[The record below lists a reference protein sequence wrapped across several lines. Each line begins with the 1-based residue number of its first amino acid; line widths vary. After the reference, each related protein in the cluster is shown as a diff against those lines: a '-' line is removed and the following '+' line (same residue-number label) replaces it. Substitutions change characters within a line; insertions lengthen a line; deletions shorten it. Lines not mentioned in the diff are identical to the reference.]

1 MKTKIALAVSMALL
15 SSAANAQTVLSPTG
29 ETIQLDIP
37 AELLNDS
44 TRGQFTAVNNQ
55 DVKFIPEPE
64 FAEGE
69 HTYIVRLRDS
79 AVANYQGDIPGFK
92 ATSPQHVQSTSQA
105 KGTGKTGNVKLNAAA
120 PEVKNYVSF
129 LKVKQERFLTS
140 ASAAIGTQLEPLT
153 TYQYAL
159 NGIAVRMTQAQAIK
173 MAELP
178 EVIYIERER
187 MEQLETDVSQA
198 LIGSPKVWDG
208 SATGTKAMGEGVIVA
223 IIDSGINS
231 DHASFAD
238 IGGDGYDHTNPLGQG
253 IYIGDCR
260 TDFASMCNDKL
271 IGVRSY
277 PEITDIYDDEK
288 IFGAT
293 PPAKNGEDYGGH
305 GSHVASTAAGNILLD
320 VPYVQ
325 GEKGKLEGSGIPTDI
340 KFAQISGV
348 APHANIIAYQI
359 CKPGDA
365 GDKYSGCPT
374 VPILKAIDDAIK
386 DGVDV
391 INFSISGGGN
401 PWNSATE
408 QGFLAARNA
417 GIFAAVAA
425 GNTRPATATSAAIT
439 QSPYSTPKNAPWYTS
454 VANSTHGRTIKPTVE
469 FNGKNYLYTLG
480 DGPAIVESV
489 TGPVVYAGA
498 LDANNFEGCNAFA
511 ADAFKDKI
519 AVIKRGTCA
528 FSVKVAGALAA
539 GAKGVIIFNRDGEG
553 KDIDFTMTGL
563 ADLNVPSILI
573 SNLDG
578 IELVNS
584 LETNPNQQLTIG
596 IAPKVVEREADV
608 LSKSSLIGPNATN
621 DVIVPSVAAPGS
633 DIYAAYADQ
642 QFGHD
647 KSGTDPADFT
657 LMSGTSMASPHVAG
671 AGALLKSLHKDWTP
685 DNIRSALMLTA
696 TTAQAMK
703 KADAKTVADPFDV
716 GAGRIRVD
724 LAAKTGLVMDESALN
739 YEIANP
745 LLNGDPRKLNVPSMA
760 DSRCVNTCTWT
771 RTVTATQDGSWTAK
785 GQAVTDKLA
794 VTVSPESFT
803 LKKGASQTITVTADV
818 TQVGADWGFGN
829 LVLESTSFPTAT
841 MPIAAKIGKRNLP
854 NLVSIQATRNADE
867 ITLEGLKAV
876 DFASVGAEVTG
887 LKLSQTIESSVK
899 QDSNNASYTDDL
911 EDGVKV
917 FKFDVNDNARFFRA
931 SISYTTSPDLDMY
944 VLLDKNDGSKL
955 ARVGSSAKDGSE
967 ESVLLNNPAKGTYY
981 VIVQNY
987 SASSATA
994 DDVFGLKQLTF
1005 YNDEAAGDNFTATL
1019 SGDIK
1024 DFDIKLAWKDALKVG
1039 DDGLAMLTLTTGDD
1053 KVAPVK
1059 LPVVFERVGDD
1070 VLSPLGN
1077 MLSGQ
1082 LTPGVAKVMK
1092 TRIEA
1097 NKTQETR
1104 VYNLE
1109 AMLPEGHEVANISHD
1124 GKQDGNKITWTVE
1137 MPSGAEAKDISFEL
1151 VPRKAGV
1158 DNELSLSNKVNNA
1171 SSETLTQSYQ
1181 FDVAEVAPVAKVE
1194 APTAVQEG
1202 KPLFIDASKSS
1213 DANNDPLTY
1222 KWTQLGGASF
1232 NFAPAAAK
1240 LNLVAPNVDGAAQTV
1255 SFQLTVSDNHG
1266 NSDSS
1271 LVSVSI
1277 TDTPPKK
1284 DDGGALGWLSLLL
1297 LPFAFGRRKQR

>member
-37 AELLNDS
+37 AELSNDS
-44 TRGQFTAVNNQ
+44 TRGRLTAVNNQ

-79 AVANYQGDIPGFK
+79 AVANYQGEIPGFK
-92 ATSPQHVQSTSQA
+92 ATSPQHIQSTSQA

-140 ASAAIGTQLEPLT
+140 ASAAIGTPLEPLT

-187 MEQLETDVSQA
+187 IEQLETDVSQA

-208 SATGTKAMGEGVIVA
+208 SATGTKAMGEGVVVA

-253 IYIGDCR
+253 IYIGDCK

-320 VPYVQ
+320 VPYVD
-325 GEKGKLEGSGIPTDI
+325 GEVGKLEGDGIATGL

-359 CKPGDA
+359 CRPGDA

-454 VANSTHGRTIKPTVE
+454 VANSTHNREVVRELE
-469 FNGKNYLYTLG
+469 FNGKTFEFTPG
-480 DGPAIVESV
+480 S
-489 TGPVVYAGA
+489 GPVQTEVVKGLPVFAGSV
-498 LDANNFEGCNAFA
+498 DATNVEGCKVFP

-519 AVIKRGTCA
+519 AVIKRGTCDFA
-528 FSVKVAGALAA
+528 TKVSGALTA
-539 GAKGVIIFNRDGEG
+539 GAKAVIVYNRDGEG
-553 KDIDFTMTGL
+553 NARFTMSAL
-563 ADLNVPSILI
+563 EKLNVPAVFIGNTDGVALI
-573 SNLDG
+573 EAMAANPAV
-578 IELVNS
+578 EL
-584 LETNPNQQLTIG
+584 TLTPTPQAIS
-596 IAPKVVEREADV
+596 READV
-608 LSKSSLIGPNATN
+608 LSAGSLIGPNATN

-633 DIYAAYADQ
+633 DIYAAYSDQ

-647 KSGTDPADFT
+647 ESGTNPADFT

-724 LAAKTGLVMDESALN
+724 LAAKAGLVMDESALN

-794 VTVSPESFT
+794 LTVSPESFT
-803 LKKGASQTITVTADV
+803 LKKGASQIITVTADV

-829 LVLESTSFPTAT
+829 LVLESANFPTAT

-911 EDGVKV
+911 DDGVKV
-917 FKFDVNDNARFFRA
+917 FKFDVNENALYFRT

-955 ARVGSSAKDGSE
+955 ARVASSARDGSE
-967 ESVLLNNPAKGTYY
+967 ESVLLNNPVKGTYY

-994 DDVFGLKQLTF
+994 DDVFGLKQLTL
-1005 YNDEAAGDNFTATL
+1005 YDTAEDNLTATL
-1019 SGDIK
+1019 SGDTN
-1024 DFDIKLAWKDALKVG
+1024 DFDVKLTWKDALKVG
-1039 DDGLAMLTLTTGDD
+1039 DEGLAMLTLTTGDD

-1077 MLSGQ
+1077 TLSGQ
-1082 LTPGVAKVMK
+1082 LTPGVAKMMK

-1097 NKTQETR
+1097 NKTQVTR

-1124 GKQDGNKITWTVE
+1124 GKQDGNKITWTIE

-1171 SSETLTQSYQ
+1171 SSETLTQRYQ

-1194 APTAVQEG
+1194 APTSVQEG

-1232 NFAPAAAK
+1232 NFDPAAAK
-1240 LNLVAPNVDGAAQTV
+1240 LNLVAPSVNGAAQTV

-1284 DDGGALGWLSLLL
+1284 DDGGAFGWLSLLL
-1297 LPFAFGRRKQR
+1297 LPFAFGRRKLR

>member
-37 AELLNDS
+37 AELSNDS
-44 TRGQFTAVNNQ
+44 TRGRLTAVNNQ

-79 AVANYQGDIPGFK
+79 AVANYQGEIPGFK

-187 MEQLETDVSQA
+187 IEQLETDVSQA

-208 SATGTKAMGEGVIVA
+208 SATGTKAMGEGVVVA

-253 IYIGDCR
+253 IYIGDCK

-320 VPYVQ
+320 VPYVD
-325 GEKGKLEGSGIPTDI
+325 GEVGKLEGDGIASGL

-359 CKPGDA
+359 CRPGDA

-454 VANSTHGRTIKPTVE
+454 VANSTHNREVVRELE
-469 FNGKNYLYTLG
+469 FNGKTFEFTPG
-480 DGPAIVESV
+480 S
-489 TGPVVYAGA
+489 GPVQTEVVKGLPVFAGSV
-498 LDANNFEGCNAFA
+498 DATNVEGCKVFP

-519 AVIKRGTCA
+519 AVIKRGTCD
-528 FSVKVAGALAA
+528 FTTKVSGALAA
-539 GAKGVIIFNRDGEG
+539 GAKAVIVYNRDGEG
-553 KDIDFTMTGL
+553 NDRLKM
-563 ADLNVPSILI
+563 A
-573 SNLDG
+573 
-578 IELVNS
+578 S
-584 LETNPNQQLTIG
+584 LETLNIPAVFIGNTDGVALIEAMAANPAVELTLTPTPQAIS
-596 IAPKVVEREADV
+596 READV
-608 LSKSSLIGPNATN
+608 LSAGSLIGPNATN

-633 DIYAAYADQ
+633 DIYAAYSDQ

-647 KSGTDPADFT
+647 KSGTNPADFT

-724 LAAKTGLVMDESALN
+724 LAAKAGLVMDESALN

-794 VTVSPESFT
+794 LTVSPESFT
-803 LKKGASQTITVTADV
+803 LKKGASQIITVTADV

-829 LVLESTSFPTAT
+829 LVLESANFPTAT

-911 EDGVKV
+911 DDGVKV
-917 FKFDVNDNARFFRA
+917 FKFDVNENALYFRT

-955 ARVGSSAKDGSE
+955 ARVASSARDGSQ
-967 ESVLLNNPAKGTYY
+967 ESVLLNNPVKGTYY

-994 DDVFGLKQLTF
+994 DDVFGLKQLTL
-1005 YNDEAAGDNFTATL
+1005 YDTAEDNLMATL
-1019 SGDIK
+1019 SGDTN
-1024 DFDIKLAWKDALKVG
+1024 DFDVKLTWKDALKVG
-1039 DDGLAMLTLTTGDD
+1039 DEGLAMLTLTTGDD

-1077 MLSGQ
+1077 TLSGQ
-1082 LTPGVAKVMK
+1082 LTPGVAKMMK

-1097 NKTQETR
+1097 NKTQVTR

-1124 GKQDGNKITWTVE
+1124 GKQDGNKITWTIE
-1137 MPSGAEAKDISFEL
+1137 MSSGAEAKDISFEL

-1171 SSETLTQSYQ
+1171 SSETLTQRYQ

-1194 APTAVQEG
+1194 APTSVQEG

-1232 NFAPAAAK
+1232 NFDPAAAK
-1240 LNLVAPNVDGAAQTV
+1240 LNLVAPSVNGAAQTV

-1297 LPFAFGRRKQR
+1297 LPFAFGRRKLR

>member
-37 AELLNDS
+37 AELSNDS
-44 TRGQFTAVNNQ
+44 TRGRLTAVNNQ

-79 AVANYQGDIPGFK
+79 AVANYQGEIPGFK
-92 ATSPQHVQSTSQA
+92 ATSPQHVKSTSQA

-140 ASAAIGTQLEPLT
+140 ASAAIGTPLEPLT

-187 MEQLETDVSQA
+187 IEQLETDVSQA

-208 SATGTKAMGEGVIVA
+208 SATGTKAMGEGVVVA

-253 IYIGDCR
+253 IYIGDCK

-320 VPYVQ
+320 VPYVD
-325 GEKGKLEGSGIPTDI
+325 GEVGKLEGDGIATGL

-359 CKPGDA
+359 CRPGDA

-454 VANSTHGRTIKPTVE
+454 VANSTHNREVVRELE
-469 FNGKNYLYTLG
+469 FNGKTFEFTPG
-480 DGPAIVESV
+480 S
-489 TGPVVYAGA
+489 GPVQTEVIKGLPVFAGSV
-498 LDANNFEGCNAFA
+498 DATNVEGCKVFP

-519 AVIKRGTCA
+519 AVIKRGTCD
-528 FSVKVAGALAA
+528 FTTKVSGALAA
-539 GAKGVIIFNRDGEG
+539 GAKAVIVYNRDGEG
-553 KDIDFTMTGL
+553 NDRLKM
-563 ADLNVPSILI
+563 A
-573 SNLDG
+573 
-578 IELVNS
+578 S
-584 LETNPNQQLTIG
+584 LETLNIPAVFIGNTDGVALIEAMAANPAVELTLTPTPQAIS
-596 IAPKVVEREADV
+596 READV
-608 LSKSSLIGPNATN
+608 LSAGSLIGPNATN

-633 DIYAAYADQ
+633 DIYAAYSDQ

-647 KSGTDPADFT
+647 KSGTNPADFT

-724 LAAKTGLVMDESALN
+724 LAAKAGLVMDESALN

-785 GQAVTDKLA
+785 GQAVTDNLA
-794 VTVSPESFT
+794 LTVSPESFT
-803 LKKGASQTITVTADV
+803 LKKGASQIITVTADV

-829 LVLESTSFPTAT
+829 LVLESANFPTAT

-911 EDGVKV
+911 DDGVKV
-917 FKFDVNDNARFFRA
+917 FKFDVNENALYFRT

-955 ARVGSSAKDGSE
+955 ARVASSARDGSE
-967 ESVLLNNPAKGTYY
+967 ESVLLNNPVKGTYY

-994 DDVFGLKQLTF
+994 DDVFGLKQLTL
-1005 YNDEAAGDNFTATL
+1005 YDTAEDNLTATL
-1019 SGDIK
+1019 SGDTN
-1024 DFDIKLAWKDALKVG
+1024 DFDVKLTWKDALKVG
-1039 DDGLAMLTLTTGDD
+1039 DEGLAMLTLTTGDD

-1077 MLSGQ
+1077 TLSGQ
-1082 LTPGVAKVMK
+1082 LTPGVAKMMK

-1097 NKTQETR
+1097 NKTQVTR

-1124 GKQDGNKITWTVE
+1124 GKQDGNKITWTIE

-1171 SSETLTQSYQ
+1171 SSETLTQRYQ

-1194 APTAVQEG
+1194 APTSVQEG

-1232 NFAPAAAK
+1232 NFDPAAAK
-1240 LNLVAPNVDGAAQTV
+1240 LNLVAPSVNGAAQTV

-1297 LPFAFGRRKQR
+1297 LPFAFGRRKLR

>member
-37 AELLNDS
+37 AELSNDS
-44 TRGQFTAVNNQ
+44 TRGRLTAVNNQ

-79 AVANYQGDIPGFK
+79 AVANYQGEIPGFK
-92 ATSPQHVQSTSQA
+92 ATSPQHIQSTSQA

-187 MEQLETDVSQA
+187 IEQLETDVSQA

-208 SATGTKAMGEGVIVA
+208 SATGTKAMGEGVVVA

-253 IYIGDCR
+253 IYIGDCK

-320 VPYVQ
+320 VPYVD
-325 GEKGKLEGSGIPTDI
+325 GEVGKLEGDGIASGL

-359 CKPGDA
+359 CRPGDA

-454 VANSTHGRTIKPTVE
+454 VANSTHNREVVRELE
-469 FNGKNYLYTLG
+469 FNGKTFEFTPG
-480 DGPAIVESV
+480 S
-489 TGPVVYAGA
+489 GPVQTEVIKGLPVFAGSV
-498 LDANNFEGCNAFA
+498 DATNVEGCKVFP

-519 AVIKRGTCA
+519 AVIKRGTCD
-528 FSVKVAGALAA
+528 FTTKVSGALAA
-539 GAKGVIIFNRDGEG
+539 GAKAVIVYNRDGEG
-553 KDIDFTMTGL
+553 NDRLKM
-563 ADLNVPSILI
+563 A
-573 SNLDG
+573 
-578 IELVNS
+578 S
-584 LETNPNQQLTIG
+584 LETLNIPAVFIGNTDGVALIEAMAANPAVELTLTPTPQAIS
-596 IAPKVVEREADV
+596 READV
-608 LSKSSLIGPNATN
+608 LSAGSLIGPNATN

-633 DIYAAYADQ
+633 DIYAAYSDQ

-647 KSGTDPADFT
+647 KSGTNPADFT

-724 LAAKTGLVMDESALN
+724 LAAKAGLVMDESALN

-794 VTVSPESFT
+794 LTVSPESFT
-803 LKKGASQTITVTADV
+803 LKKGASQIITVTADV

-829 LVLESTSFPTAT
+829 LVLESANFPTAT

-887 LKLSQTIESSVK
+887 LKLSQIIESSVK

-917 FKFDVNDNARFFRA
+917 FKFDVNENALYFRT

-955 ARVGSSAKDGSE
+955 ARAGSSARDGSE
-967 ESVLLNNPAKGTYY
+967 ESVLINNPVKGTYY

-987 SASSATA
+987 TASTATA
-994 DDVFGLKQLTF
+994 DDVFGLKQLTL
-1005 YNDEAAGDNFTATL
+1005 YDTAEDNLTATL
-1019 SGDIK
+1019 SGDTN
-1024 DFDIKLAWKDALKVG
+1024 DFDVKLTWKDALKVG
-1039 DDGLAMLTLTTGDD
+1039 DDGLAMLTFTTGDD

-1077 MLSGQ
+1077 TLSGQ
-1082 LTPGVAKVMK
+1082 LTPGVAKMMK

-1097 NKTQETR
+1097 NKTQVTR

-1124 GKQDGNKITWTVE
+1124 GKQDGNKITWTIE

-1171 SSETLTQSYQ
+1171 SSETLTQRYQ

-1194 APTAVQEG
+1194 APTSVQEG

-1232 NFAPAAAK
+1232 NFDPAAAK
-1240 LNLVAPNVDGAAQTV
+1240 LNLVAPSVNGAAQTV

-1297 LPFAFGRRKQR
+1297 LPFAFGRRKLR

>member
-37 AELLNDS
+37 AELSNDS
-44 TRGQFTAVNNQ
+44 TRGRLTAVNNQ

-79 AVANYQGDIPGFK
+79 AVANYQGEIPGFK
-92 ATSPQHVQSTSQA
+92 ATSPQHIQSTSQA

-187 MEQLETDVSQA
+187 IEQLETDVSQA

-208 SATGTKAMGEGVIVA
+208 SATGTKAMGEGVVVA

-253 IYIGDCR
+253 IYIGDCK

-320 VPYVQ
+320 VPYVD
-325 GEKGKLEGSGIPTDI
+325 GEVGKLEGDGIATGL

-359 CKPGDA
+359 CRPGDA

-454 VANSTHGRTIKPTVE
+454 VANSTHNREVVRELE
-469 FNGKNYLYTLG
+469 FNGKTFEFTPG
-480 DGPAIVESV
+480 S
-489 TGPVVYAGA
+489 GPVQTEVVKGLPVFAGSV
-498 LDANNFEGCNAFA
+498 DATNVEGCKVFP

-519 AVIKRGTCA
+519 AVIKRGTCD
-528 FSVKVAGALAA
+528 FTTKVSGALAA
-539 GAKGVIIFNRDGEG
+539 GAKAVIVYNRDGEG
-553 KDIDFTMTGL
+553 NDRLKM
-563 ADLNVPSILI
+563 A
-573 SNLDG
+573 
-578 IELVNS
+578 S
-584 LETNPNQQLTIG
+584 LETLNIPAVFIGNTDGVALIEAMAANPAVELTLTPTPQAIS
-596 IAPKVVEREADV
+596 READV
-608 LSKSSLIGPNATN
+608 LSAGSLIGPNATN

-633 DIYAAYADQ
+633 DIYAAYSDQ

-647 KSGTDPADFT
+647 KSGTNPADFT

-724 LAAKTGLVMDESALN
+724 LAAKAGLVMDESALN

-794 VTVSPESFT
+794 LTVSPESFT
-803 LKKGASQTITVTADV
+803 LKKGASQIITVTADV

-829 LVLESTSFPTAT
+829 LVLESANFPTAT

-911 EDGVKV
+911 DDGVKV
-917 FKFDVNDNARFFRA
+917 FKFDVNENALYFRT

-955 ARVGSSAKDGSE
+955 ARAGSSARDGSQ
-967 ESVLLNNPAKGTYY
+967 ESVLLNNPVKGTYY

-987 SASSATA
+987 TASTATA
-994 DDVFGLKQLTF
+994 DDVFGLKQLTL
-1005 YNDEAAGDNFTATL
+1005 YDTAEDNLTATL
-1019 SGDIK
+1019 SGDTN
-1024 DFDIKLAWKDALKVG
+1024 DFDVKLTWKDALKVG
-1039 DDGLAMLTLTTGDD
+1039 DDGLAMLTFTTGDD

-1077 MLSGQ
+1077 TLSGQ
-1082 LTPGVAKVMK
+1082 LTPGVAKMMK

-1097 NKTQETR
+1097 NKTQVTR

-1124 GKQDGNKITWTVE
+1124 GKQDGNKITWTIE

-1171 SSETLTQSYQ
+1171 SSETLTQRYQ

-1194 APTAVQEG
+1194 APTSVQEG

-1232 NFAPAAAK
+1232 NFDPAAAK
-1240 LNLVAPNVDGAAQTV
+1240 LNLVAPSVNGAAQTV

-1297 LPFAFGRRKQR
+1297 LPFAFGRRKLR

>member
-37 AELLNDS
+37 AELSNDS
-44 TRGQFTAVNNQ
+44 TRGRLTAVNNQ

-79 AVANYQGDIPGFK
+79 AVANYQGEIPGFK
-92 ATSPQHVQSTSQA
+92 ATSPQHVKSTSQA

-187 MEQLETDVSQA
+187 IEQLETDVSQA

-208 SATGTKAMGEGVIVA
+208 SATGTKAMGEGVVVA

-253 IYIGDCR
+253 IYIGDCK

-320 VPYVQ
+320 VPYVD
-325 GEKGKLEGSGIPTDI
+325 GEVGKLEGDGIATGL

-359 CKPGDA
+359 CRPGDA

-454 VANSTHGRTIKPTVE
+454 VANSTHNREVVRELE
-469 FNGKNYLYTLG
+469 FNGKTFEFTPG
-480 DGPAIVESV
+480 S
-489 TGPVVYAGA
+489 GPVQTEVIKGLPVFAGSV
-498 LDANNFEGCNAFA
+498 DATNVEGCKVFP

-519 AVIKRGTCA
+519 AVIKRGTCD
-528 FSVKVAGALAA
+528 FTTKVSGALAA
-539 GAKGVIIFNRDGEG
+539 GAKAVIVYNRDGEG
-553 KDIDFTMTGL
+553 NDRLKM
-563 ADLNVPSILI
+563 A
-573 SNLDG
+573 
-578 IELVNS
+578 S
-584 LETNPNQQLTIG
+584 LETLNIPAVFIGNTDGVALIEAMAANPAVELTLTPTPQAIS
-596 IAPKVVEREADV
+596 READV
-608 LSKSSLIGPNATN
+608 LSAGSLIGPNATN

-633 DIYAAYADQ
+633 DIYAAYSDQ

-647 KSGTDPADFT
+647 KSGTNPADFT

-724 LAAKTGLVMDESALN
+724 LAAKAGLVMDESALN

-794 VTVSPESFT
+794 LTVSPESFT

-829 LVLESTSFPTAT
+829 LVLESANYPTAT

-887 LKLSQTIESSVK
+887 LKLSQIIESSVK

-911 EDGVKV
+911 DDGVKV
-917 FKFDVNDNARFFRA
+917 FKFDVNENALYFRT

-955 ARVGSSAKDGSE
+955 ARAGSSARDGSE
-967 ESVLLNNPAKGTYY
+967 ESVLLNNPVKGTYY

-994 DDVFGLKQLTF
+994 DDVFGLKQLTL
-1005 YNDEAAGDNFTATL
+1005 YDTAEDNLTATL
-1019 SGDIK
+1019 SGDTN
-1024 DFDIKLAWKDALKVG
+1024 DFDVKLTWKDALKVG
-1039 DDGLAMLTLTTGDD
+1039 DDGLAMLTFTTGDD

-1077 MLSGQ
+1077 TLSGQ

-1097 NKTQETR
+1097 NKTQVTR

-1124 GKQDGNKITWTVE
+1124 GKQDGNKITWTIE

-1171 SSETLTQSYQ
+1171 SSETLTQRYQ

-1194 APTAVQEG
+1194 APTSVQEG

-1232 NFAPAAAK
+1232 NFDPAAAK
-1240 LNLVAPNVDGAAQTV
+1240 LNLVAPSVNGAAQTV

-1297 LPFAFGRRKQR
+1297 LPFAFGRRKLR

>member
-37 AELLNDS
+37 AELSNDS
-44 TRGQFTAVNNQ
+44 TRGRLTAVNNQ

-79 AVANYQGDIPGFK
+79 AVANYQGEIPGFK
-92 ATSPQHVQSTSQA
+92 ATSPQHVKSTSQA

-187 MEQLETDVSQA
+187 IEQLETDVSQA

-208 SATGTKAMGEGVIVA
+208 SATGTKAMGEGVVVA

-253 IYIGDCR
+253 IYIGDCK

-320 VPYVQ
+320 VPYVD
-325 GEKGKLEGSGIPTDI
+325 GEVGKLEGDGIATGL

-359 CKPGDA
+359 CRPGDA

-454 VANSTHGRTIKPTVE
+454 VANSTHNREVVRELE
-469 FNGKNYLYTLG
+469 FNGKTFEFTPG
-480 DGPAIVESV
+480 S
-489 TGPVVYAGA
+489 GPVQTEVIKGLPVFAGSV
-498 LDANNFEGCNAFA
+498 DATNVEGCKVFP

-519 AVIKRGTCA
+519 AVIKRGTCD
-528 FSVKVAGALAA
+528 FTTKVSGALAA
-539 GAKGVIIFNRDGEG
+539 GAKAVIVYNRDGEG
-553 KDIDFTMTGL
+553 NDRLKM
-563 ADLNVPSILI
+563 A
-573 SNLDG
+573 
-578 IELVNS
+578 S
-584 LETNPNQQLTIG
+584 LETLNIPAVFIGNTDGVALIEAMAANPAVELTLTPTPQAIS
-596 IAPKVVEREADV
+596 READV
-608 LSKSSLIGPNATN
+608 LSAGSLIGPNATN

-633 DIYAAYADQ
+633 DIYAAYSDQ

-647 KSGTDPADFT
+647 KSGTNPADFT

-724 LAAKTGLVMDESALN
+724 LAAKAGLVMDESALN

-794 VTVSPESFT
+794 LTVSPESFT
-803 LKKGASQTITVTADV
+803 LKKGASQIITVTADV

-829 LVLESTSFPTAT
+829 LVLESANFPTAT

-887 LKLSQTIESSVK
+887 LKLSQIIESSVK

-911 EDGVKV
+911 DDGVKV
-917 FKFDVNDNARFFRA
+917 FKFDVNENALYFRT

-955 ARVGSSAKDGSE
+955 ARAGSSARDGSE
-967 ESVLLNNPAKGTYY
+967 ESVLLNNPVKGTYY

-994 DDVFGLKQLTF
+994 DDVFGLKQLTL
-1005 YNDEAAGDNFTATL
+1005 YDTAEDNLTATL
-1019 SGDIK
+1019 SGDTN

-1039 DDGLAMLTLTTGDD
+1039 DEGLAMLTFTTGDD

-1077 MLSGQ
+1077 TLSGQ
-1082 LTPGVAKVMK
+1082 LTPGVAKMMK

-1097 NKTQETR
+1097 NKTQVTR

-1124 GKQDGNKITWTVE
+1124 GKQDGNKITWTIE

-1171 SSETLTQSYQ
+1171 SSETLTQRYQ

-1194 APTAVQEG
+1194 APTSVQEG

-1232 NFAPAAAK
+1232 NFDPAAAK
-1240 LNLVAPNVDGAAQTV
+1240 LNLVAPSVNGAAQTV

-1297 LPFAFGRRKQR
+1297 LPFAFGRRKLR

>member
-37 AELLNDS
+37 AELSNDS
-44 TRGQFTAVNNQ
+44 TRGRLTAVNNQ

-79 AVANYQGDIPGFK
+79 AVANYQGEIPGFK
-92 ATSPQHVQSTSQA
+92 ATSPQHIQSTSQA

-187 MEQLETDVSQA
+187 IEQLETDVSQA

-208 SATGTKAMGEGVIVA
+208 SATGTKAMGEGVVVA

-253 IYIGDCR
+253 IYIGDCK

-320 VPYVQ
+320 VPYVD
-325 GEKGKLEGSGIPTDI
+325 GEVGKLEGDGIATGL

-359 CKPGDA
+359 CRPGDA

-454 VANSTHGRTIKPTVE
+454 VANSTHNREVVRELE
-469 FNGKNYLYTLG
+469 FNGKTFEFTPG
-480 DGPAIVESV
+480 S
-489 TGPVVYAGA
+489 GPVQTEVVKGLPVFAGSV
-498 LDANNFEGCNAFA
+498 DATNVEGCKVFP

-519 AVIKRGTCA
+519 AVIKRGTCD
-528 FSVKVAGALAA
+528 FTTKVSGALAA
-539 GAKGVIIFNRDGEG
+539 GAKAVIVYNRDGEG
-553 KDIDFTMTGL
+553 NDRLKM
-563 ADLNVPSILI
+563 A
-573 SNLDG
+573 
-578 IELVNS
+578 S
-584 LETNPNQQLTIG
+584 LETLNIPAVFIGNTDGVALIEAMAANPAVELTLTPTPQAIS
-596 IAPKVVEREADV
+596 READV
-608 LSKSSLIGPNATN
+608 LSAGSLIGPNATN

-633 DIYAAYADQ
+633 DIYAAYSDQ

-647 KSGTDPADFT
+647 KSGTNPADFT

-724 LAAKTGLVMDESALN
+724 LAAKAGLVMDESALN

-794 VTVSPESFT
+794 LTVSPESFT

-829 LVLESTSFPTAT
+829 LVLESANFPTAT

-887 LKLSQTIESSVK
+887 LKLSQIIESSVK

-911 EDGVKV
+911 DDGVKV
-917 FKFDVNDNARFFRA
+917 FKFDVNENALYFRT

-955 ARVGSSAKDGSE
+955 ARAGSSARDGSE
-967 ESVLLNNPAKGTYY
+967 ESVLLNNPVKGTYY

-994 DDVFGLKQLTF
+994 DDVFGLKQLTL
-1005 YNDEAAGDNFTATL
+1005 YDTAEDNLTATL
-1019 SGDIK
+1019 SGDTN
-1024 DFDIKLAWKDALKVG
+1024 DFDVKLTWKDALKVG
-1039 DDGLAMLTLTTGDD
+1039 DEGLAMLTLTTGDD

-1077 MLSGQ
+1077 TLSGQ

-1097 NKTQETR
+1097 NKTQVTR

-1124 GKQDGNKITWTVE
+1124 GKQDGNKITWTIE

-1171 SSETLTQSYQ
+1171 SSETLTQRYQ

-1194 APTAVQEG
+1194 APTSVQEG

-1232 NFAPAAAK
+1232 NFDPAAAK
-1240 LNLVAPNVDGAAQTV
+1240 LNLVAPSVNGAAQTV

-1297 LPFAFGRRKQR
+1297 LPFAFGRRKLR

>member
-37 AELLNDS
+37 AELSNDS
-44 TRGQFTAVNNQ
+44 TRGRLTAVNNQ

-79 AVANYQGDIPGFK
+79 AVANYQGEIPGFK

-187 MEQLETDVSQA
+187 IEQLETDVSQA

-208 SATGTKAMGEGVIVA
+208 SATGTKAMGEGVVVA

-253 IYIGDCR
+253 IYIGDCK

-320 VPYVQ
+320 VPYVD
-325 GEKGKLEGSGIPTDI
+325 GEVGKLEGDGIASGL

-359 CKPGDA
+359 CRPGDA

-454 VANSTHGRTIKPTVE
+454 VANSTHNREVVRELE
-469 FNGKNYLYTLG
+469 FNGKTFEFTPG
-480 DGPAIVESV
+480 S
-489 TGPVVYAGA
+489 GPVQTEVIKGLPVFAGSV
-498 LDANNFEGCNAFA
+498 DATNVEGCKVFP

-519 AVIKRGTCA
+519 AVIKRGTCD
-528 FSVKVAGALAA
+528 FTTKVSGALAA
-539 GAKGVIIFNRDGEG
+539 GAKAVIVYNRDGEG
-553 KDIDFTMTGL
+553 NDRLKM
-563 ADLNVPSILI
+563 A
-573 SNLDG
+573 
-578 IELVNS
+578 S
-584 LETNPNQQLTIG
+584 LETLNIPAVFIGNTDGVALIEAMAANPAVELTLTPTPQAIS
-596 IAPKVVEREADV
+596 READV
-608 LSKSSLIGPNATN
+608 LSAGSLIGPNATN

-633 DIYAAYADQ
+633 DIYAAYSDQ

-647 KSGTDPADFT
+647 KSGTNPADFT

-724 LAAKTGLVMDESALN
+724 LAAKAGLVMDESALN

-794 VTVSPESFT
+794 LTVSPESFT

-829 LVLESTSFPTAT
+829 LVLESANYPTAT

-887 LKLSQTIESSVK
+887 LKLSQIMESSVK

-917 FKFDVNDNARFFRA
+917 FKFDVNENALYFRT

-955 ARVGSSAKDGSE
+955 ARAGSSARDGSQ
-967 ESVLLNNPAKGTYY
+967 ESVLLNNPVKGTYY

-987 SASSATA
+987 TASTATA
-994 DDVFGLKQLTF
+994 DDVFGLKQLTL
-1005 YNDEAAGDNFTATL
+1005 YDTAEDNLTATL
-1019 SGDIK
+1019 SGDTN
-1024 DFDIKLAWKDALKVG
+1024 DFDVKLTWKDALKVG
-1039 DDGLAMLTLTTGDD
+1039 DDGLAMLTFTTGDD

-1077 MLSGQ
+1077 TLSGQ
-1082 LTPGVAKVMK
+1082 LTPGVAKMMK

-1097 NKTQETR
+1097 NKTQVTR

-1124 GKQDGNKITWTVE
+1124 GKQDGNKITWTIE

-1232 NFAPAAAK
+1232 NFDPAAAK
-1240 LNLVAPNVDGAAQTV
+1240 LNLVAPSVDGAAQTV

-1297 LPFAFGRRKQR
+1297 LPFAFGRRKLR

>member
-37 AELLNDS
+37 AELSNDS
-44 TRGQFTAVNNQ
+44 TRGRLTAVNNQ

-79 AVANYQGDIPGFK
+79 AVANYQGEIPGFK
-92 ATSPQHVQSTSQA
+92 ATSPQHIQSTSQA

-187 MEQLETDVSQA
+187 IEQLETDVSQA

-208 SATGTKAMGEGVIVA
+208 SATGTKAMGEGVVVA

-253 IYIGDCR
+253 IYIGDCKI
-260 TDFASMCNDKL
+260 DFASMCNDKL

-320 VPYVQ
+320 VPYVD
-325 GEKGKLEGSGIPTDI
+325 GEVGKLEGDGIATGL

-359 CKPGDA
+359 CRPGDA

-454 VANSTHGRTIKPTVE
+454 VANSTHNREVVRELE
-469 FNGKNYLYTLG
+469 FNGKTFEFTPG
-480 DGPAIVESV
+480 S
-489 TGPVVYAGA
+489 GPVQTEVVKGLPVFAGSV
-498 LDANNFEGCNAFA
+498 DATNVEGCKVFP

-519 AVIKRGTCA
+519 AVIKRGTCD
-528 FSVKVAGALAA
+528 FTTKVSGALAA
-539 GAKGVIIFNRDGEG
+539 GAKAVIVYNRDGEG
-553 KDIDFTMTGL
+553 NDRLKM
-563 ADLNVPSILI
+563 A
-573 SNLDG
+573 
-578 IELVNS
+578 S
-584 LETNPNQQLTIG
+584 LETLNIPAVFIGNTDGVALIEAMAANPAVELTLTPTPQAIS
-596 IAPKVVEREADV
+596 READV
-608 LSKSSLIGPNATN
+608 LSAGSLIGPNATN

-633 DIYAAYADQ
+633 DIYAAYSDQ

-647 KSGTDPADFT
+647 KSGTNPADFT

-724 LAAKTGLVMDESALN
+724 LAAKAGLVMDESALN

-794 VTVSPESFT
+794 LTVSPESFT
-803 LKKGASQTITVTADV
+803 LKKGASQIITVTADV

-829 LVLESTSFPTAT
+829 LVLESANFPTAT

-887 LKLSQTIESSVK
+887 LKLSQIIESSVK

-917 FKFDVNDNARFFRA
+917 FKFDVNENALYFRT

-955 ARVGSSAKDGSE
+955 ARAGSSARDGSE
-967 ESVLLNNPAKGTYY
+967 ESVLLNNPVKGTYY

-994 DDVFGLKQLTF
+994 DDVFGLKQLTL
-1005 YNDEAAGDNFTATL
+1005 YDTAEDNLTATL
-1019 SGDIK
+1019 SGDTN
-1024 DFDIKLAWKDALKVG
+1024 DFDVKLTWKDALKVG
-1039 DDGLAMLTLTTGDD
+1039 DEGLAMLTLTTGDD

-1077 MLSGQ
+1077 TLSGQ
-1082 LTPGVAKVMK
+1082 LTPGVAKMMK

-1097 NKTQETR
+1097 NKTQVTR

-1124 GKQDGNKITWTVE
+1124 GKQDGNKITWTIE

-1171 SSETLTQSYQ
+1171 SSETLTQRYQ

-1194 APTAVQEG
+1194 APTSVQEG

-1232 NFAPAAAK
+1232 NFDPAAAK
-1240 LNLVAPNVDGAAQTV
+1240 LNLVAPSVNGAAQTV

-1284 DDGGALGWLSLLL
+1284 DDGGAFGWLSLLL
-1297 LPFAFGRRKQR
+1297 LPFAFGRRKLR

>member
-37 AELLNDS
+37 AELSNDS
-44 TRGQFTAVNNQ
+44 TRGRLTAVNNQ

-79 AVANYQGDIPGFK
+79 AVANYQGEIPGFK
-92 ATSPQHVQSTSQA
+92 ATSPQHIQSTSQA

-140 ASAAIGTQLEPLT
+140 ASAAIGTPLEPLT

-187 MEQLETDVSQA
+187 IEQLETDVSQA

-208 SATGTKAMGEGVIVA
+208 SATGTKAMGEGVVVA

-253 IYIGDCR
+253 IYIGDCK

-320 VPYVQ
+320 VPYVD
-325 GEKGKLEGSGIPTDI
+325 GEVGKLEGDGIASGL

-359 CKPGDA
+359 CRPGDA

-454 VANSTHGRTIKPTVE
+454 VANSTHNREVVRELE
-469 FNGKNYLYTLG
+469 FNGKTFEFTPG
-480 DGPAIVESV
+480 S
-489 TGPVVYAGA
+489 GPVQTEVVKGLPVFAGSV
-498 LDANNFEGCNAFA
+498 DATNVEGCKVFP

-519 AVIKRGTCA
+519 AVIKRGTCD
-528 FSVKVAGALAA
+528 FTTKVSGALAA
-539 GAKGVIIFNRDGEG
+539 GAKAVIVYNRDGEG
-553 KDIDFTMTGL
+553 NDRLKM
-563 ADLNVPSILI
+563 A
-573 SNLDG
+573 
-578 IELVNS
+578 S
-584 LETNPNQQLTIG
+584 LETLNIPAVFIGNTDGVALIEAMAANPAVELTLTPTPQAIS
-596 IAPKVVEREADV
+596 READV
-608 LSKSSLIGPNATN
+608 LSAGSLIGPNATN

-633 DIYAAYADQ
+633 DIYAAYSDQ

-647 KSGTDPADFT
+647 KSGTNPADFT

-724 LAAKTGLVMDESALN
+724 LAAKAGLVMDESALN

-794 VTVSPESFT
+794 LTVSPESFT
-803 LKKGASQTITVTADV
+803 LKKGASQIITVTADV

-829 LVLESTSFPTAT
+829 LVLESANFPTAT

-854 NLVSIQATRNADE
+854 NLVSIQATRNSDE

-887 LKLSQTIESSVK
+887 LKLSQIIESSVK

-911 EDGVKV
+911 DDGVKV
-917 FKFDVNDNARFFRA
+917 FKFDVNENALYFRT

-955 ARVGSSAKDGSE
+955 ARVASSARDGSE
-967 ESVLLNNPAKGTYY
+967 ESVLLNNPVKGTYY

-994 DDVFGLKQLTF
+994 DDVFGLKQLTL
-1005 YNDEAAGDNFTATL
+1005 YDTAEDNLTATL
-1019 SGDIK
+1019 SGDTN

-1039 DDGLAMLTLTTGDD
+1039 DEGLAMLTLTTGDD

-1059 LPVVFERVGDD
+1059 LPVIFERVGDD

-1077 MLSGQ
+1077 ALSGQ

-1124 GKQDGNKITWTVE
+1124 GKQDGNKITWTIE

-1171 SSETLTQSYQ
+1171 SSETLTQRYQ

-1194 APTAVQEG
+1194 APTSVQEG

-1232 NFAPAAAK
+1232 NFDPAAAK
-1240 LNLVAPNVDGAAQTV
+1240 LNLVAPSVSGAAQTV

-1297 LPFAFGRRKQR
+1297 LPFAFGRRKLR

>member
-37 AELLNDS
+37 AELSNDS
-44 TRGQFTAVNNQ
+44 TRGRLTAVNNQ

-79 AVANYQGDIPGFK
+79 AVANYQGEIPGFK
-92 ATSPQHVQSTSQA
+92 ATSPQHIQSTSQA

-187 MEQLETDVSQA
+187 IEQLETDVSQA

-208 SATGTKAMGEGVIVA
+208 SATGTKAMGEGVVVA

-253 IYIGDCR
+253 IYIGDCK

-320 VPYVQ
+320 VPYVD
-325 GEKGKLEGSGIPTDI
+325 GEVGKLEGDGIATGL

-359 CKPGDA
+359 CRPGDA

-454 VANSTHGRTIKPTVE
+454 VANSTHNREVVRELE
-469 FNGKNYLYTLG
+469 FNGKTFEFTPG
-480 DGPAIVESV
+480 S
-489 TGPVVYAGA
+489 GPVQTEVVKGLPVFAGSV
-498 LDANNFEGCNAFA
+498 DATNVEGCKVFP

-519 AVIKRGTCA
+519 AVIKRGTCDFA
-528 FSVKVAGALAA
+528 TKVSGALTA
-539 GAKGVIIFNRDGEG
+539 GAKAVIVYNRDGEG
-553 KDIDFTMTGL
+553 NARFTMSAL
-563 ADLNVPSILI
+563 EKLNVPAVFIGNTDGVALI
-573 SNLDG
+573 EAMAANPAV
-578 IELVNS
+578 EL
-584 LETNPNQQLTIG
+584 TLTPTPQAIS
-596 IAPKVVEREADV
+596 READV
-608 LSKSSLIGPNATN
+608 LSAGSLIGPNATN

-633 DIYAAYADQ
+633 DIYAAYSDQ

-647 KSGTDPADFT
+647 ESGTNPADFT

-724 LAAKTGLVMDESALN
+724 LAAKAGLVMDESALN

-794 VTVSPESFT
+794 LTVSPESFT

-829 LVLESTSFPTAT
+829 LVLESANFPTAT

-854 NLVSIQATRNADE
+854 NLVSIQATRNSDE

-887 LKLSQTIESSVK
+887 LKLSQIIESSVK

-911 EDGVKV
+911 DDGVKV
-917 FKFDVNDNARFFRA
+917 FKFDVNENALYFRT

-955 ARVGSSAKDGSE
+955 ARVGSSARDGSQ
-967 ESVLLNNPAKGTYY
+967 ESVLLNNPVKGTYY

-987 SASSATA
+987 TASTATA
-994 DDVFGLKQLTF
+994 DDVFGLKQLTL
-1005 YNDEAAGDNFTATL
+1005 YDTAEDNLTATL
-1019 SGDIK
+1019 SGDTN
-1024 DFDIKLAWKDALKVG
+1024 DFDVKLTWKDALKVG
-1039 DDGLAMLTLTTGDD
+1039 DEGLAMLTLTTGDD

-1059 LPVVFERVGDD
+1059 LPVIFERVGDD

-1077 MLSGQ
+1077 ALSGQ

-1097 NKTQETR
+1097 NKTQVTR

-1109 AMLPEGHEVANISHD
+1109 AMLPEGHEVANISND
-1124 GKQDGNKITWTVE
+1124 GKQDGNKITWTIE

-1171 SSETLTQSYQ
+1171 SSETLTQRYQ

-1194 APTAVQEG
+1194 APTSVQEG

-1232 NFAPAAAK
+1232 NFDPAAAK
-1240 LNLVAPNVDGAAQTV
+1240 LNLVAPSVNGAAQTV

-1297 LPFAFGRRKQR
+1297 LPFAFGRRKLR

>member
-1 MKTKIALAVSMALL
+1 MS
-15 SSAANAQTVLSPTG
+15 
-29 ETIQLDIP
+29 
-37 AELLNDS
+37 
-44 TRGQFTAVNNQ
+44 
-55 DVKFIPEPE
+55 
-64 FAEGE
+64 
-69 HTYIVRLRDS
+69 
-79 AVANYQGDIPGFK
+79 
-92 ATSPQHVQSTSQA
+92 
-105 KGTGKTGNVKLNAAA
+105 
-120 PEVKNYVSF
+120 
-129 LKVKQERFLTS
+129 
-140 ASAAIGTQLEPLT
+140 
-153 TYQYAL
+153 
-159 NGIAVRMTQAQAIK
+159 
-173 MAELP
+173 
-178 EVIYIERER
+178 
-187 MEQLETDVSQA
+187 
-198 LIGSPKVWDG
+198 
-208 SATGTKAMGEGVIVA
+208 
-223 IIDSGINS
+223 
-231 DHASFAD
+231 
-238 IGGDGYDHTNPLGQG
+238 
-253 IYIGDCR
+253 
-260 TDFASMCNDKL
+260 
-271 IGVRSY
+271 
-277 PEITDIYDDEK
+277 
-288 IFGAT
+288 
-293 PPAKNGEDYGGH
+293 
-305 GSHVASTAAGNILLD
+305 
-320 VPYVQ
+320 
-325 GEKGKLEGSGIPTDI
+325 
-340 KFAQISGV
+340 

-359 CKPGDA
+359 CRPGDA

-454 VANSTHGRTIKPTVE
+454 VANSTHNREVVRELE
-469 FNGKNYLYTLG
+469 FNGKTFEFTPG
-480 DGPAIVESV
+480 S
-489 TGPVVYAGA
+489 GPVQTEVIKGLPVFAGSV
-498 LDANNFEGCNAFA
+498 DATNVEGCKVFP

-519 AVIKRGTCA
+519 AVIKRGTCD
-528 FSVKVAGALAA
+528 FTTKVSGALAA
-539 GAKGVIIFNRDGEG
+539 GAKAVIVYNRDGEG
-553 KDIDFTMTGL
+553 NDRLKM
-563 ADLNVPSILI
+563 A
-573 SNLDG
+573 
-578 IELVNS
+578 S
-584 LETNPNQQLTIG
+584 LETLNIPAVFIGNTDGVALIEAMAANPAVELTLTPTPQAIS
-596 IAPKVVEREADV
+596 READV
-608 LSKSSLIGPNATN
+608 LSAGSLIGPNATN

-633 DIYAAYADQ
+633 DIYAAYSDQ

-647 KSGTDPADFT
+647 KTGTNPADFT

-671 AGALLKSLHKDWTP
+671 AGTLLKSLHKDWTP

-724 LAAKTGLVMDESALN
+724 LAAKAGLVMDESALN

-794 VTVSPESFT
+794 LTVSPESFT

-829 LVLESTSFPTAT
+829 LVLESANYPTAT

-887 LKLSQTIESSVK
+887 LKLSQIMESSVK

-917 FKFDVNDNARFFRA
+917 FKFDVNENALYFRT

-955 ARVGSSAKDGSE
+955 ARAGSSARDGSQ
-967 ESVLLNNPAKGTYY
+967 ESVLLNNPVKGTYY

-987 SASSATA
+987 TASTATA
-994 DDVFGLKQLTF
+994 DDVFGLKQLTL
-1005 YNDEAAGDNFTATL
+1005 YDTAEDNLTATL
-1019 SGDIK
+1019 SGDTN
-1024 DFDIKLAWKDALKVG
+1024 DFDVKLTWKDALKVG
-1039 DDGLAMLTLTTGDD
+1039 DDGLAMLTFTTGDD

-1077 MLSGQ
+1077 TLSGQ
-1082 LTPGVAKVMK
+1082 LTPGVAKMMK

-1097 NKTQETR
+1097 NKTQVTR

-1124 GKQDGNKITWTVE
+1124 GKQDGNKITWTIE

-1171 SSETLTQSYQ
+1171 SSETLTQRYQ

-1232 NFAPAAAK
+1232 NFDPAAAK
-1240 LNLVAPNVDGAAQTV
+1240 LNLVAPSVDGAAQTV

>member
-37 AELLNDS
+37 AELSNDS
-44 TRGQFTAVNNQ
+44 TRGRLTAVNNQ

-79 AVANYQGDIPGFK
+79 AVANYQGEIPGFK
-92 ATSPQHVQSTSQA
+92 ATSPQHVKSTSQA

-187 MEQLETDVSQA
+187 IEQLETDVSQA

-208 SATGTKAMGEGVIVA
+208 SATGTKAMGEGVVVA

-253 IYIGDCR
+253 IYIGDCK

-320 VPYVQ
+320 VPYVD
-325 GEKGKLEGSGIPTDI
+325 GEVGKLEGDGIATGL

-359 CKPGDA
+359 CRPGDA

-454 VANSTHGRTIKPTVE
+454 VANSTHNREVVRELE
-469 FNGKNYLYTLG
+469 FNGKTFEFTPG
-480 DGPAIVESV
+480 S
-489 TGPVVYAGA
+489 GPVQTEVVKGLPVFAGSV
-498 LDANNFEGCNAFA
+498 DATNVEGCKVFP

-519 AVIKRGTCA
+519 AVIKRGTCD
-528 FSVKVAGALAA
+528 FTTKVSGALAA
-539 GAKGVIIFNRDGEG
+539 GAKAVIVYNRDGEG
-553 KDIDFTMTGL
+553 NDRLKM
-563 ADLNVPSILI
+563 A
-573 SNLDG
+573 
-578 IELVNS
+578 S
-584 LETNPNQQLTIG
+584 LETLNIPAVFIGNTDGVALIEAMAANPAVELTLTPTPQAIS
-596 IAPKVVEREADV
+596 READV
-608 LSKSSLIGPNATN
+608 LSAGSLIGPNATN

-633 DIYAAYADQ
+633 DIYAAYSDQ

-647 KSGTDPADFT
+647 KSGTNPADFT

-724 LAAKTGLVMDESALN
+724 LAAKAGLVMDESALN

-794 VTVSPESFT
+794 LTVSPESFT
-803 LKKGASQTITVTADV
+803 LKKGASQIITVTADV

-829 LVLESTSFPTAT
+829 LVLESANFPTAT

-911 EDGVKV
+911 DDGVKV
-917 FKFDVNDNARFFRA
+917 FKFDVNENALYFRT

-955 ARVGSSAKDGSE
+955 ARAGSSARDGSE
-967 ESVLLNNPAKGTYY
+967 ESVLLNNPVKGTYY

-994 DDVFGLKQLTF
+994 DDVFGLKQLTL
-1005 YNDEAAGDNFTATL
+1005 YDTAEDNLTATL
-1019 SGDIK
+1019 SGDTN
-1024 DFDIKLAWKDALKVG
+1024 DFDVKLTWKDALKVG
-1039 DDGLAMLTLTTGDD
+1039 DEGLAMLTLTTGDD

-1077 MLSGQ
+1077 TLSGQ
-1082 LTPGVAKVMK
+1082 LTPGVAKMMK

-1097 NKTQETR
+1097 NKTQVTR

-1124 GKQDGNKITWTVE
+1124 GKQDGNKITWTIE

-1171 SSETLTQSYQ
+1171 SSETLTQRYQ

-1194 APTAVQEG
+1194 APTSVQEG

-1232 NFAPAAAK
+1232 NFDPAAAK
-1240 LNLVAPNVDGAAQTV
+1240 LNLVAPSVNGAAQTV

-1297 LPFAFGRRKQR
+1297 LPFAFGRRKLR

>member
-37 AELLNDS
+37 AELSNDS
-44 TRGQFTAVNNQ
+44 TRGRLTAVNNQ

-79 AVANYQGDIPGFK
+79 AVANYQGEIPGFK
-92 ATSPQHVQSTSQA
+92 ATSPQHIQSTSQA

-140 ASAAIGTQLEPLT
+140 ASAAIGTPLEPLT

-187 MEQLETDVSQA
+187 IEQLETDVSQA

-208 SATGTKAMGEGVIVA
+208 SATGTKAMGEGVVVA

-253 IYIGDCR
+253 IYIGDCK

-320 VPYVQ
+320 VPYVD
-325 GEKGKLEGSGIPTDI
+325 GEVGKLEGDGIATGL

-359 CKPGDA
+359 CRPGDA

-454 VANSTHGRTIKPTVE
+454 VANSTHNREVVRELE
-469 FNGKNYLYTLG
+469 FNGKTFEFTPG
-480 DGPAIVESV
+480 S
-489 TGPVVYAGA
+489 GPVQTEVIKGLPVFAGSV
-498 LDANNFEGCNAFA
+498 DATNVEGCKVFP

-519 AVIKRGTCA
+519 AVIKRGTCD
-528 FSVKVAGALAA
+528 FTTKVSGALAA
-539 GAKGVIIFNRDGEG
+539 GAKAVIVYNRDGEG
-553 KDIDFTMTGL
+553 NDRLKM
-563 ADLNVPSILI
+563 A
-573 SNLDG
+573 
-578 IELVNS
+578 S
-584 LETNPNQQLTIG
+584 LETLNIPAVFIGNTDGVALIEAIAANPAVELTLTPTPQAIS
-596 IAPKVVEREADV
+596 READV
-608 LSKSSLIGPNATN
+608 LSAGSLIGPNATN

-633 DIYAAYADQ
+633 DIYAAYSDQ

-647 KSGTDPADFT
+647 KSGTNPADFT

-724 LAAKTGLVMDESALN
+724 LAAKAGLVMDESALN

-794 VTVSPESFT
+794 LTVSPESFT

-829 LVLESTSFPTAT
+829 LVLESANFPTAT

-887 LKLSQTIESSVK
+887 LKLSQIIESSVK

-911 EDGVKV
+911 DDGVKV
-917 FKFDVNDNARFFRA
+917 FKFDVNENALYFRT

-955 ARVGSSAKDGSE
+955 ARAGSSARDGSQ
-967 ESVLLNNPAKGTYY
+967 ESVLLNNPVKGTYY

-987 SASSATA
+987 TASTATA
-994 DDVFGLKQLTF
+994 DDVFGLKQLTL
-1005 YNDEAAGDNFTATL
+1005 YDTAEDNLTATL
-1019 SGDIK
+1019 SGDTN
-1024 DFDIKLAWKDALKVG
+1024 DFDVKLTWKDALKVG
-1039 DDGLAMLTLTTGDD
+1039 DDGLAMLTFTTGDD

-1077 MLSGQ
+1077 TLSGQ
-1082 LTPGVAKVMK
+1082 LTPGVAKMMK

-1097 NKTQETR
+1097 NKTQVTR

-1124 GKQDGNKITWTVE
+1124 GKQDGNKITWTIE

-1171 SSETLTQSYQ
+1171 SSETLTQRYQ

-1194 APTAVQEG
+1194 APTSVQEG

-1232 NFAPAAAK
+1232 NFDPAAAK
-1240 LNLVAPNVDGAAQTV
+1240 LNLVAPSVNGAAQTV

-1297 LPFAFGRRKQR
+1297 LPFAFGRRKLR

>member
-29 ETIQLDIP
+29 ETIQLNIP
-37 AELLNDS
+37 AELSNDS
-44 TRGQFTAVNNQ
+44 TRGRLTAVNNQ

-79 AVANYQGDIPGFK
+79 AVANYQGEIPGFK
-92 ATSPQHVQSTSQA
+92 ATSPQHIQSTSQA

-187 MEQLETDVSQA
+187 IEQLETDVSQA

-208 SATGTKAMGEGVIVA
+208 SATGTKAMGEGVVVA

-253 IYIGDCR
+253 IYIGDCK

-320 VPYVQ
+320 VPYVD
-325 GEKGKLEGSGIPTDI
+325 GEVGKLEGDGIASGL

-359 CKPGDA
+359 CRPGDA

-454 VANSTHGRTIKPTVE
+454 VANSTHNREVVRELE
-469 FNGKNYLYTLG
+469 FNGKTFEFTPG
-480 DGPAIVESV
+480 S
-489 TGPVVYAGA
+489 GPVQTEVIKGLPVFAGSV
-498 LDANNFEGCNAFA
+498 DATNVEGCKVFP

-519 AVIKRGTCA
+519 AVIKRGTCD
-528 FSVKVAGALAA
+528 FTTKVSGALAA
-539 GAKGVIIFNRDGEG
+539 GAKAVIVYNRDGEG
-553 KDIDFTMTGL
+553 NDRLKM
-563 ADLNVPSILI
+563 A
-573 SNLDG
+573 
-578 IELVNS
+578 S
-584 LETNPNQQLTIG
+584 LETLNIPAVFIGNTDGVALIEAMAANPAVELTLTPTPQAIS
-596 IAPKVVEREADV
+596 READV
-608 LSKSSLIGPNATN
+608 LSAGSLIGPNATN

-633 DIYAAYADQ
+633 DIYAAYSDQ

-647 KSGTDPADFT
+647 KSGTNPADFT

-724 LAAKTGLVMDESALN
+724 LAAKAGLVMDESALN

-794 VTVSPESFT
+794 LTVSPESFT

-829 LVLESTSFPTAT
+829 LVLESANYPTAT

-887 LKLSQTIESSVK
+887 LKLSQIMESSVK

-917 FKFDVNDNARFFRA
+917 FKFDVNENALYFRT

-955 ARVGSSAKDGSE
+955 ARAGSSARDGSQ
-967 ESVLLNNPAKGTYY
+967 ESVLLNNPVKGTYY

-987 SASSATA
+987 TASTATA
-994 DDVFGLKQLTF
+994 DDVFGLKQLTL
-1005 YNDEAAGDNFTATL
+1005 YDTAEDNLTATL
-1019 SGDIK
+1019 SGDTN
-1024 DFDIKLAWKDALKVG
+1024 DFDVKLTWKDALKVG
-1039 DDGLAMLTLTTGDD
+1039 DDGLAMLTFTTGDD

-1077 MLSGQ
+1077 TLSGQ
-1082 LTPGVAKVMK
+1082 LTPGVAKMMK

-1097 NKTQETR
+1097 NKTQVTR

-1124 GKQDGNKITWTVE
+1124 GKQDGNKITWTIE

-1232 NFAPAAAK
+1232 NFDPAAAK
-1240 LNLVAPNVDGAAQTV
+1240 LNLVAPSVDGAAQTV

>member
-29 ETIQLDIP
+29 ETIQLNIP
-37 AELLNDS
+37 AELSNDS
-44 TRGQFTAVNNQ
+44 TRGRLTAVNNQ

-79 AVANYQGDIPGFK
+79 AVANYQGEIPGFK
-92 ATSPQHVQSTSQA
+92 ATSPQHIQSTSQA

-187 MEQLETDVSQA
+187 IEQLETDVSQA

-208 SATGTKAMGEGVIVA
+208 SATGTKAMGEGVVVA

-253 IYIGDCR
+253 IYIGDCK

-320 VPYVQ
+320 VPYVD
-325 GEKGKLEGSGIPTDI
+325 GEVGKLEGDGIASGL

-359 CKPGDA
+359 CRPGDA

-454 VANSTHGRTIKPTVE
+454 VANSTHNREVVRELE
-469 FNGKNYLYTLG
+469 FNGKTFEFTPG
-480 DGPAIVESV
+480 S
-489 TGPVVYAGA
+489 GPVQTEVIKGLPVFAGSV
-498 LDANNFEGCNAFA
+498 DATNVEGCKVFP

-519 AVIKRGTCA
+519 AVIKRGTCD
-528 FSVKVAGALAA
+528 FTTKVSGALAA
-539 GAKGVIIFNRDGEG
+539 GAKAVIVYNRDGEG
-553 KDIDFTMTGL
+553 NDRLKM
-563 ADLNVPSILI
+563 A
-573 SNLDG
+573 
-578 IELVNS
+578 S
-584 LETNPNQQLTIG
+584 LETLNIPAVFIGNTDGVALIEAMAANPAVELTLTPTPQAIS
-596 IAPKVVEREADV
+596 READV
-608 LSKSSLIGPNATN
+608 LSAGSLIGPNATN

-633 DIYAAYADQ
+633 DIYAAYSDQ

-647 KSGTDPADFT
+647 KTGTNPADFT

-671 AGALLKSLHKDWTP
+671 AGTLLKSLHKDWTP

-724 LAAKTGLVMDESALN
+724 LAAKAGLVMDESALN

-794 VTVSPESFT
+794 LTVSPESFT
-803 LKKGASQTITVTADV
+803 LKKGASQIITVTADV

-829 LVLESTSFPTAT
+829 LVLESASFPTAT

-911 EDGVKV
+911 DDGVKV
-917 FKFDVNDNARFFRA
+917 FKFDVNENALYFRT

-955 ARVGSSAKDGSE
+955 ARAGSSARDGSE
-967 ESVLLNNPAKGTYY
+967 ESVLLNNPVKGTYY

-994 DDVFGLKQLTF
+994 DDVFGLKQLTL
-1005 YNDEAAGDNFTATL
+1005 YDTAEDNLTATL
-1019 SGDIK
+1019 SGDTN
-1024 DFDIKLAWKDALKVG
+1024 DFDVKLTWKDALKVG
-1039 DDGLAMLTLTTGDD
+1039 DEGLAMLTLTTGDD

-1077 MLSGQ
+1077 TLSGQ

-1097 NKTQETR
+1097 NKTQVTR

-1124 GKQDGNKITWTVE
+1124 GKQDGNKITWTIE

-1171 SSETLTQSYQ
+1171 SSETLTQRYQ

-1232 NFAPAAAK
+1232 NFDPAAAK
-1240 LNLVAPNVDGAAQTV
+1240 LNLVAPSVDGAAQTV

>member
-37 AELLNDS
+37 AELSNDS
-44 TRGQFTAVNNQ
+44 TRGRLTAVNNQ

-79 AVANYQGDIPGFK
+79 AVANYQGEIPGFK
-92 ATSPQHVQSTSQA
+92 ATSPQHIQSTSQA

-140 ASAAIGTQLEPLT
+140 ASAAIGTPLEPLT

-187 MEQLETDVSQA
+187 IEQLETDVSQA

-208 SATGTKAMGEGVIVA
+208 SATGTKAMGEGVVVA

-253 IYIGDCR
+253 IYIGDCK

-320 VPYVQ
+320 VPYVD
-325 GEKGKLEGSGIPTDI
+325 GEVGKLEGDGITTGL

-359 CKPGDA
+359 CRPGDA

-454 VANSTHGRTIKPTVE
+454 VANSTHNREVVRELE
-469 FNGKNYLYTLG
+469 FNGKTFEFTPG
-480 DGPAIVESV
+480 S
-489 TGPVVYAGA
+489 GPVQTEVIKGLPVFAGSV
-498 LDANNFEGCNAFA
+498 DATNVEGCKVFP

-519 AVIKRGTCA
+519 AVIKRGTCD
-528 FSVKVAGALAA
+528 FTTKVSGALAA
-539 GAKGVIIFNRDGEG
+539 GAKAVIVYNRDGEG
-553 KDIDFTMTGL
+553 NDRLKM
-563 ADLNVPSILI
+563 A
-573 SNLDG
+573 
-578 IELVNS
+578 S
-584 LETNPNQQLTIG
+584 LETLNIPAVFIGNTDGVALIEAMAANPAVDLTLTPTPQAIS
-596 IAPKVVEREADV
+596 READV
-608 LSKSSLIGPNATN
+608 LSAGSLIGPNATN

-633 DIYAAYADQ
+633 DIYAAYSDQ

-647 KSGTDPADFT
+647 KSGTNPADFT

-724 LAAKTGLVMDESALN
+724 LAAKAGLVMDESALN

-794 VTVSPESFT
+794 LTVSPESFT

-829 LVLESTSFPTAT
+829 LVLESANYPTAT

-887 LKLSQTIESSVK
+887 LKLSQIIESSVK

-917 FKFDVNDNARFFRA
+917 FKFDVNENALYFRT

-955 ARVGSSAKDGSE
+955 ARAGSSARDGSQ
-967 ESVLLNNPAKGTYY
+967 ESVLLNNPVKGTYY

-987 SASSATA
+987 TASTATA
-994 DDVFGLKQLTF
+994 DDVFGLKQLTL
-1005 YNDEAAGDNFTATL
+1005 YDTAEDNLTATL
-1019 SGDIK
+1019 SGDTN
-1024 DFDIKLAWKDALKVG
+1024 DFDVKLTWKDALKVG
-1039 DDGLAMLTLTTGDD
+1039 DDGLAMLTFTTGDD

-1077 MLSGQ
+1077 TLSGQ
-1082 LTPGVAKVMK
+1082 LTPGVAKMMK

-1097 NKTQETR
+1097 NKTQVTR

-1124 GKQDGNKITWTVE
+1124 GKQDGNKITWTIE

-1171 SSETLTQSYQ
+1171 SSETLTQRYQ

-1194 APTAVQEG
+1194 APTSVQEG

-1232 NFAPAAAK
+1232 NFDPAAAK
-1240 LNLVAPNVDGAAQTV
+1240 LNLVAPSVNGAAQTV

-1297 LPFAFGRRKQR
+1297 LPFAFGRRKLR

>member
-37 AELLNDS
+37 AELSNDS
-44 TRGQFTAVNNQ
+44 TRGRLTAVNNQ

-79 AVANYQGDIPGFK
+79 AVANYQGEIPGFK
-92 ATSPQHVQSTSQA
+92 ATSPQHIQSTSQA

-140 ASAAIGTQLEPLT
+140 ASAAIGTPLEPLT

-187 MEQLETDVSQA
+187 IEQLETDVSQA

-208 SATGTKAMGEGVIVA
+208 SATGTKAMGEGVVVA

-253 IYIGDCR
+253 IYIGDCK

-320 VPYVQ
+320 VPYVD
-325 GEKGKLEGSGIPTDI
+325 GEVGKLEGDGIATGL

-359 CKPGDA
+359 CRPGDA

-454 VANSTHGRTIKPTVE
+454 VANSTHNREVVRELE
-469 FNGKNYLYTLG
+469 FNGKTFEFTPG
-480 DGPAIVESV
+480 S
-489 TGPVVYAGA
+489 GPVQTEVIKGLPVFAGSV
-498 LDANNFEGCNAFA
+498 DATNVEGCKVFP

-519 AVIKRGTCA
+519 AVIKRGTCD
-528 FSVKVAGALAA
+528 FTTKVSGALAA
-539 GAKGVIIFNRDGEG
+539 GAKAVIVYNRDGEG
-553 KDIDFTMTGL
+553 NDRLKM
-563 ADLNVPSILI
+563 A
-573 SNLDG
+573 
-578 IELVNS
+578 S
-584 LETNPNQQLTIG
+584 LETLNIPAVFIGNTDGVALIEAMAANPAVELTLTPTPQAIS
-596 IAPKVVEREADV
+596 READV
-608 LSKSSLIGPNATN
+608 LSAGSLIGPNATN

-633 DIYAAYADQ
+633 DIYAAYSDQ

-647 KSGTDPADFT
+647 KSGTNPADFT

-724 LAAKTGLVMDESALN
+724 LAAKAGLVMDESALN

-794 VTVSPESFT
+794 LTVSPESFT

-829 LVLESTSFPTAT
+829 LVLESANYPTAT

-887 LKLSQTIESSVK
+887 LKLSQIIESSVK

-911 EDGVKV
+911 DDGVKV
-917 FKFDVNDNARFFRA
+917 FKFDVNENALYFRT

-955 ARVGSSAKDGSE
+955 ARAGSSARDGSQ
-967 ESVLLNNPAKGTYY
+967 ESVLLNNPVKGTYY

-987 SASSATA
+987 TASTATA
-994 DDVFGLKQLTF
+994 DDVFGLKQLTL
-1005 YNDEAAGDNFTATL
+1005 YDTAEDNLTATL
-1019 SGDIK
+1019 SGDTN
-1024 DFDIKLAWKDALKVG
+1024 DFDVKLTWKDALKVG
-1039 DDGLAMLTLTTGDD
+1039 DEGLAMLTLTTGDD

-1077 MLSGQ
+1077 TLSGQ

-1097 NKTQETR
+1097 NKTQVTR

-1124 GKQDGNKITWTVE
+1124 GKQDGNKITWTIE

-1171 SSETLTQSYQ
+1171 SSETLTQRYQ

-1194 APTAVQEG
+1194 APTSVQEG

-1232 NFAPAAAK
+1232 NFDPAAAK
-1240 LNLVAPNVDGAAQTV
+1240 LNLVAPSVNGAAQTV

-1297 LPFAFGRRKQR
+1297 LPFAFGRRKLR

>member
-37 AELLNDS
+37 AELSNDS
-44 TRGQFTAVNNQ
+44 TRGRLTAVNNQ

-79 AVANYQGDIPGFK
+79 AVANYQGEIPGFK
-92 ATSPQHVQSTSQA
+92 ATSPQHIQSTSQA

-140 ASAAIGTQLEPLT
+140 ASAAIGTPLEPLT

-187 MEQLETDVSQA
+187 IEQLETDVSQA

-208 SATGTKAMGEGVIVA
+208 SATGTKAMGEGVVVA

-253 IYIGDCR
+253 IYIGDCK

-320 VPYVQ
+320 VPYVD
-325 GEKGKLEGSGIPTDI
+325 GEVGKLEGDGIATGL

-359 CKPGDA
+359 CRPGDA

-454 VANSTHGRTIKPTVE
+454 VANSTHNREVVRELE
-469 FNGKNYLYTLG
+469 FNGKTFEFTPG
-480 DGPAIVESV
+480 S
-489 TGPVVYAGA
+489 GPVQTEVVKGLPVFAGSV
-498 LDANNFEGCNAFA
+498 DATNVEGCKVFP

-519 AVIKRGTCA
+519 AVIKRGTCDFA
-528 FSVKVAGALAA
+528 TKVSGALTA
-539 GAKGVIIFNRDGEG
+539 GAKAVIVYNRDGEG
-553 KDIDFTMTGL
+553 NDRLKM
-563 ADLNVPSILI
+563 A
-573 SNLDG
+573 
-578 IELVNS
+578 S
-584 LETNPNQQLTIG
+584 LETLNIPAVFIGNTDGVALIEAMAANPAVELTLTPTPQAIS
-596 IAPKVVEREADV
+596 READV
-608 LSKSSLIGPNATN
+608 LSAGSLIGPNATN

-633 DIYAAYADQ
+633 DIYAAYSDQ

-647 KSGTDPADFT
+647 KSGTNPADFT

-724 LAAKTGLVMDESALN
+724 LAAKAGLVMDESALN

-794 VTVSPESFT
+794 LTVSPESFT

-829 LVLESTSFPTAT
+829 LVLESANFPTAT

-887 LKLSQTIESSVK
+887 LKLSQIIESSVK

-911 EDGVKV
+911 DDGVKV
-917 FKFDVNDNARFFRA
+917 FKFDVNENALYFRT

-955 ARVGSSAKDGSE
+955 ARAGSSARDGSE
-967 ESVLLNNPAKGTYY
+967 ESVLLNNPVKGTYY

-994 DDVFGLKQLTF
+994 DDVFGLKQLTL
-1005 YNDEAAGDNFTATL
+1005 YDTAEDNLTATL
-1019 SGDIK
+1019 SGDTN
-1024 DFDIKLAWKDALKVG
+1024 DFDVKLTWKDALKVG
-1039 DDGLAMLTLTTGDD
+1039 DEGLAMLTLTTGDD

-1077 MLSGQ
+1077 TLSGQ

-1097 NKTQETR
+1097 NKTQVTR

-1124 GKQDGNKITWTVE
+1124 GKQDGNKITWTIE

-1171 SSETLTQSYQ
+1171 SSETLTQRYQ

-1194 APTAVQEG
+1194 APTSVQEG

-1232 NFAPAAAK
+1232 NFDPAAAK
-1240 LNLVAPNVDGAAQTV
+1240 LNLVAPSVNGAAQTV

-1297 LPFAFGRRKQR
+1297 LPFAFGRRKLR

>member
-29 ETIQLDIP
+29 ETIQLNIP
-37 AELLNDS
+37 AELSNDS
-44 TRGQFTAVNNQ
+44 TRGRLTAVNNQ

-79 AVANYQGDIPGFK
+79 AVANYQGEIPGFK
-92 ATSPQHVQSTSQA
+92 ATSPQHIQSTSQA

-187 MEQLETDVSQA
+187 IEQLETDVSQA

-208 SATGTKAMGEGVIVA
+208 SATGTKAMGEGVVVA

-253 IYIGDCR
+253 IYIGDCK

-320 VPYVQ
+320 VPYVD
-325 GEKGKLEGSGIPTDI
+325 GEVGKLEGDGIASGL

-359 CKPGDA
+359 CRPGDA

-454 VANSTHGRTIKPTVE
+454 VANSTHNREVVRELE
-469 FNGKNYLYTLG
+469 FNGKTFEFTPG
-480 DGPAIVESV
+480 S
-489 TGPVVYAGA
+489 GPVQTEVIKGLPVFAGSV
-498 LDANNFEGCNAFA
+498 DATNVEGCKVFP

-519 AVIKRGTCA
+519 AVIKRGTCD
-528 FSVKVAGALAA
+528 FTTKVSGSLAA
-539 GAKGVIIFNRDGEG
+539 GAKAVIVYNRDGEG
-553 KDIDFTMTGL
+553 NDRLKM
-563 ADLNVPSILI
+563 A
-573 SNLDG
+573 
-578 IELVNS
+578 S
-584 LETNPNQQLTIG
+584 LETLNIPAVFIGNTDGVALIEAMAANPAVELTLTPTPQAIS
-596 IAPKVVEREADV
+596 READV
-608 LSKSSLIGPNATN
+608 LSAGSLIGPNATN

-633 DIYAAYADQ
+633 DIYAAYSDQ

-647 KSGTDPADFT
+647 KSGTNPADFT

-724 LAAKTGLVMDESALN
+724 LAAKAGLVMDESALN

-794 VTVSPESFT
+794 LTVSPESFT

-829 LVLESTSFPTAT
+829 LVLESANYPTAT

-887 LKLSQTIESSVK
+887 LKLSQIMESSVK

-917 FKFDVNDNARFFRA
+917 FKFDVNENALYFRT

-955 ARVGSSAKDGSE
+955 ARAGSSARDGSQ
-967 ESVLLNNPAKGTYY
+967 ESVLLNNPVKGTYY

-987 SASSATA
+987 TASTATA
-994 DDVFGLKQLTF
+994 DDVFGLKQLTL
-1005 YNDEAAGDNFTATL
+1005 YDTAEDNLTATL
-1019 SGDIK
+1019 SGDTN
-1024 DFDIKLAWKDALKVG
+1024 DFDVKLTWKDALKVG
-1039 DDGLAMLTLTTGDD
+1039 DDGLAMLTFTTGDD

-1077 MLSGQ
+1077 TLSGQ
-1082 LTPGVAKVMK
+1082 LTPGVAKMMK

-1097 NKTQETR
+1097 NKTQVTR

-1124 GKQDGNKITWTVE
+1124 GKQDGNKITWTIE

-1232 NFAPAAAK
+1232 NFDPAAAK
-1240 LNLVAPNVDGAAQTV
+1240 LNLVAPSVDGAAQTV

>member
-37 AELLNDS
+37 AELSNDS
-44 TRGQFTAVNNQ
+44 TRGRLTAVNNQ

-79 AVANYQGDIPGFK
+79 AVANYQGEIPGFK
-92 ATSPQHVQSTSQA
+92 ATSPQHIQSTSQA

-140 ASAAIGTQLEPLT
+140 ASAAIGTPLEPLT

-187 MEQLETDVSQA
+187 IEQLETDVSQA

-208 SATGTKAMGEGVIVA
+208 SATGTKAMGEGVVVA

-253 IYIGDCR
+253 IYIGDCK

-320 VPYVQ
+320 VPYVD
-325 GEKGKLEGSGIPTDI
+325 GEVGKLEGDGIASGL

-359 CKPGDA
+359 CRPGDA

-454 VANSTHGRTIKPTVE
+454 VANSTHNREVVRELE
-469 FNGKNYLYTLG
+469 FNGKTFEFTPG
-480 DGPAIVESV
+480 S
-489 TGPVVYAGA
+489 GPVQTEVVKGLPVFAGSV
-498 LDANNFEGCNAFA
+498 DATNVEGCKVFP

-519 AVIKRGTCA
+519 AVIKRGTCD
-528 FSVKVAGALAA
+528 FTTKVSGALAA
-539 GAKGVIIFNRDGEG
+539 GAKAVIVYNRDGEG
-553 KDIDFTMTGL
+553 NDRLKM
-563 ADLNVPSILI
+563 A
-573 SNLDG
+573 
-578 IELVNS
+578 S
-584 LETNPNQQLTIG
+584 LETLNIPAVFIGNTDGVALIEAMAANPAVELTLTPTPQAIS
-596 IAPKVVEREADV
+596 READV
-608 LSKSSLIGPNATN
+608 LSAGSLIGPNATN

-633 DIYAAYADQ
+633 DIYAAYSDQ

-647 KSGTDPADFT
+647 KSGTNPADFT

-724 LAAKTGLVMDESALN
+724 LAAKAGLVMDESALN

-794 VTVSPESFT
+794 LTVSPESFT

-829 LVLESTSFPTAT
+829 LVLESANFPTAT

-887 LKLSQTIESSVK
+887 LKLSQIIESSVK

-911 EDGVKV
+911 DDGVKV
-917 FKFDVNDNARFFRA
+917 FKFDVNENALYFRT

-955 ARVGSSAKDGSE
+955 ARAGSSARDGSE
-967 ESVLLNNPAKGTYY
+967 ESVLLNNPVKGTYY

-994 DDVFGLKQLTF
+994 DDVFGLKQLTL
-1005 YNDEAAGDNFTATL
+1005 YDTAEDNLTATL
-1019 SGDIK
+1019 SGDTN
-1024 DFDIKLAWKDALKVG
+1024 DFDVKLTWKDALKVG
-1039 DDGLAMLTLTTGDD
+1039 DEGLAMLTLTTGDD

-1077 MLSGQ
+1077 TLSGQ
-1082 LTPGVAKVMK
+1082 LTPGVAKMMK

-1097 NKTQETR
+1097 NKTQVTR

-1124 GKQDGNKITWTVE
+1124 GKQDGNKITWTIE

-1171 SSETLTQSYQ
+1171 SSETLTQRYQ

-1194 APTAVQEG
+1194 APTSVQEG

-1232 NFAPAAAK
+1232 NFDPAAAK
-1240 LNLVAPNVDGAAQTV
+1240 LNLVAPSVNGAAQTV

-1297 LPFAFGRRKQR
+1297 LPFAFGRRKLR

>member
-37 AELLNDS
+37 AELSNDS
-44 TRGQFTAVNNQ
+44 TRGRLTAVNNQ

-79 AVANYQGDIPGFK
+79 AVANYQGEIPGFK
-92 ATSPQHVQSTSQA
+92 ATSPQHVKSTSQA

-187 MEQLETDVSQA
+187 IEQLETDVSQA

-208 SATGTKAMGEGVIVA
+208 SATGTKAMGEGVVVA

-253 IYIGDCR
+253 IYIGDCK

-320 VPYVQ
+320 VPYVD
-325 GEKGKLEGSGIPTDI
+325 GEVGKLEGDGIATGL

-359 CKPGDA
+359 CRPGDA

-454 VANSTHGRTIKPTVE
+454 VANSTHNREVVRELE
-469 FNGKNYLYTLG
+469 FNGKTFEFTPG
-480 DGPAIVESV
+480 S
-489 TGPVVYAGA
+489 GPVQTEVVKGLPVFAGSV
-498 LDANNFEGCNAFA
+498 DATNVEGCKVFP

-519 AVIKRGTCA
+519 AVIKRGTCD
-528 FSVKVAGALAA
+528 FTTKVSGALAA
-539 GAKGVIIFNRDGEG
+539 GAKAVIVYNRDGEG
-553 KDIDFTMTGL
+553 NDRLKM
-563 ADLNVPSILI
+563 A
-573 SNLDG
+573 
-578 IELVNS
+578 S
-584 LETNPNQQLTIG
+584 LETLNIPAVFIGNTDGVALIEAMAANPAVELTLTPTPQAIS
-596 IAPKVVEREADV
+596 READV
-608 LSKSSLIGPNATN
+608 LSAGSLIGPNATN

-633 DIYAAYADQ
+633 DIYAAYSDQ

-647 KSGTDPADFT
+647 ESGTNPADFT

-724 LAAKTGLVMDESALN
+724 LAAKAGLVMDESALN

-794 VTVSPESFT
+794 LTVSPESFT
-803 LKKGASQTITVTADV
+803 LKKGASQIITVTADV

-829 LVLESTSFPTAT
+829 LVLESANFPTAT

-911 EDGVKV
+911 DDGVKV
-917 FKFDVNDNARFFRA
+917 FKFDVNENALYFRT

-955 ARVGSSAKDGSE
+955 ARVASSARDGSE
-967 ESVLLNNPAKGTYY
+967 ESVLLNNPVKGTYY

-994 DDVFGLKQLTF
+994 DDVFGLKQLTL
-1005 YNDEAAGDNFTATL
+1005 YDTAEDNLTATL
-1019 SGDIK
+1019 SGDTN
-1024 DFDIKLAWKDALKVG
+1024 DFDVKLTWKDALKVG
-1039 DDGLAMLTLTTGDD
+1039 DEGLAMLTLTTGDD

-1077 MLSGQ
+1077 TLSGQ
-1082 LTPGVAKVMK
+1082 LTPGVAKMMK

-1097 NKTQETR
+1097 NKTQVTR

-1124 GKQDGNKITWTVE
+1124 GKQDGNKITWTIE

-1171 SSETLTQSYQ
+1171 SSETLTQRYQ

-1194 APTAVQEG
+1194 APTSVQEG

-1232 NFAPAAAK
+1232 NFDPAAAK
-1240 LNLVAPNVDGAAQTV
+1240 LNLVAPSVSGAAQTV

-1297 LPFAFGRRKQR
+1297 LPFAFGRRKLR

>member
-37 AELLNDS
+37 AELSNDS
-44 TRGQFTAVNNQ
+44 TRGRLTAVNNQ

-79 AVANYQGDIPGFK
+79 AVANYQGEIPGFK
-92 ATSPQHVQSTSQA
+92 ATSPQHVKSTSQA

-187 MEQLETDVSQA
+187 IEQLETDVSQA

-208 SATGTKAMGEGVIVA
+208 SATGTKAMGEGVVVA

-253 IYIGDCR
+253 IYIGDCK

-320 VPYVQ
+320 VPYVD
-325 GEKGKLEGSGIPTDI
+325 GEVGKLEGDGIATGL

-359 CKPGDA
+359 CRPGDA

-454 VANSTHGRTIKPTVE
+454 VANSTHNREVVRELE
-469 FNGKNYLYTLG
+469 FNGKTFEFTPG
-480 DGPAIVESV
+480 S
-489 TGPVVYAGA
+489 GPVQTEVVKGLPVFAGSV
-498 LDANNFEGCNAFA
+498 DATNVEGCKVFP

-519 AVIKRGTCA
+519 AVIKRGTCD
-528 FSVKVAGALAA
+528 FTTKVSGALAA
-539 GAKGVIIFNRDGEG
+539 GAKAVIVYNRDGEG
-553 KDIDFTMTGL
+553 NDRLKM
-563 ADLNVPSILI
+563 A
-573 SNLDG
+573 
-578 IELVNS
+578 S
-584 LETNPNQQLTIG
+584 LETLNIPAVFIGNTDGVALIEAMAANPAVELTLTPTPQAIS
-596 IAPKVVEREADV
+596 READV
-608 LSKSSLIGPNATN
+608 LSAGSLIGPNATN

-633 DIYAAYADQ
+633 DIYAAYSDQ

-647 KSGTDPADFT
+647 KSGTNPADFT

-724 LAAKTGLVMDESALN
+724 LAAKAGLVMDESALN

-794 VTVSPESFT
+794 LTVSPESFT

-829 LVLESTSFPTAT
+829 LVLESANFPTAT

-887 LKLSQTIESSVK
+887 LKLSQIIESSVK

-911 EDGVKV
+911 DDGVKV
-917 FKFDVNDNARFFRA
+917 FKFDVNENALYFRT

-955 ARVGSSAKDGSE
+955 ARAGSSARDGSE
-967 ESVLLNNPAKGTYY
+967 ESVLLNNPVKGTYY

-994 DDVFGLKQLTF
+994 DDVFGLKQLTL
-1005 YNDEAAGDNFTATL
+1005 YDTAEDNLTATL
-1019 SGDIK
+1019 SGDTN
-1024 DFDIKLAWKDALKVG
+1024 DFDVKLTWKDALKVG
-1039 DDGLAMLTLTTGDD
+1039 DEGLAMLTLTTGDD

-1077 MLSGQ
+1077 TLSGQ

-1124 GKQDGNKITWTVE
+1124 GKQDGNKITWTIE

-1171 SSETLTQSYQ
+1171 SSETLTQRYQ

-1194 APTAVQEG
+1194 APTSVQEG

-1232 NFAPAAAK
+1232 NFDPAAAK
-1240 LNLVAPNVDGAAQTV
+1240 LNLVAPSVNGAAQTV

-1297 LPFAFGRRKQR
+1297 LPFAFGRRKLR

>member
-37 AELLNDS
+37 AELSNDS
-44 TRGQFTAVNNQ
+44 TRGRLTAVNNQ

-79 AVANYQGDIPGFK
+79 AVANYQGEIPGFK

-187 MEQLETDVSQA
+187 IEQLETDVSQA

-208 SATGTKAMGEGVIVA
+208 SATGTKAMGEGVVVA

-253 IYIGDCR
+253 IYIGDCK

-320 VPYVQ
+320 VPYVD
-325 GEKGKLEGSGIPTDI
+325 GEVGKLEGDGIATGL

-359 CKPGDA
+359 CRPGDA

-454 VANSTHGRTIKPTVE
+454 VANSTHNREVVRELE
-469 FNGKNYLYTLG
+469 FNGKTFEFTPG
-480 DGPAIVESV
+480 S
-489 TGPVVYAGA
+489 GPVQTEVIKGLPVFAGSV
-498 LDANNFEGCNAFA
+498 DATNVEGCKVFP

-519 AVIKRGTCA
+519 AVIKRGTCD
-528 FSVKVAGALAA
+528 FTTKVSGALAA
-539 GAKGVIIFNRDGEG
+539 GAKAVIVYNRDGEG
-553 KDIDFTMTGL
+553 NDRLKM
-563 ADLNVPSILI
+563 A
-573 SNLDG
+573 
-578 IELVNS
+578 S
-584 LETNPNQQLTIG
+584 LETLNIPAVFIGNTDGVALIEAMAANPAVELTLTPTPQAIS
-596 IAPKVVEREADV
+596 READV
-608 LSKSSLIGPNATN
+608 LSAGSLIGPNATN

-633 DIYAAYADQ
+633 DIYAAYSDQ

-647 KSGTDPADFT
+647 ESGTNPADFT

-724 LAAKTGLVMDESALN
+724 LAAKAGLVMDESALN

-794 VTVSPESFT
+794 LTVSPESFT

-829 LVLESTSFPTAT
+829 LVLESANYPTAT

-887 LKLSQTIESSVK
+887 LKLSQIIESSVK

-911 EDGVKV
+911 DDGVKV
-917 FKFDVNDNARFFRA
+917 FKFDVNENALYFRT

-955 ARVGSSAKDGSE
+955 ARAGSSARDGSQ
-967 ESVLLNNPAKGTYY
+967 ESVLLNNPVKGTYY

-987 SASSATA
+987 TASTATA
-994 DDVFGLKQLTF
+994 DDVFGLKQLTL
-1005 YNDEAAGDNFTATL
+1005 YDTAEDNLTATL
-1019 SGDIK
+1019 SGDTN
-1024 DFDIKLAWKDALKVG
+1024 DFDVKLTWKDALKVG
-1039 DDGLAMLTLTTGDD
+1039 DDGLAMLTFTTGDD

-1077 MLSGQ
+1077 TLSGQ
-1082 LTPGVAKVMK
+1082 LTPGVAKMMK

-1097 NKTQETR
+1097 NKTQVTR

-1124 GKQDGNKITWTVE
+1124 GKQDGNKITWTIE

-1171 SSETLTQSYQ
+1171 SSETLTQRYQ

-1194 APTAVQEG
+1194 APTSVQEG

-1232 NFAPAAAK
+1232 NFDPAAAK
-1240 LNLVAPNVDGAAQTV
+1240 LNLVAPSVNGAAQTV

-1297 LPFAFGRRKQR
+1297 LPFAFGRRKLR

>member
-37 AELLNDS
+37 AELSNDS
-44 TRGQFTAVNNQ
+44 TRGRLTAVNNQ

-79 AVANYQGDIPGFK
+79 AVANYQGEIPGFK
-92 ATSPQHVQSTSQA
+92 ATSPQHVKSTSQA

-129 LKVKQERFLTS
+129 LKVKQERFLTN

-187 MEQLETDVSQA
+187 IEQLETDVSQA

-208 SATGTKAMGEGVIVA
+208 SATGTKAMGEGVVVA

-253 IYIGDCR
+253 IYIGDCK

-320 VPYVQ
+320 VPYVD
-325 GEKGKLEGSGIPTDI
+325 GEVGKLEGDGIATGL

-359 CKPGDA
+359 CRPGDA

-454 VANSTHGRTIKPTVE
+454 VANSTHNREVVRELE
-469 FNGKNYLYTLG
+469 FNGKTFEFTPG
-480 DGPAIVESV
+480 S
-489 TGPVVYAGA
+489 GPVQTEVIKGLPVFAGSV
-498 LDANNFEGCNAFA
+498 DATNVEGCKVFP

-519 AVIKRGTCA
+519 AVIKRGTCD
-528 FSVKVAGALAA
+528 FTTKVSGALAA
-539 GAKGVIIFNRDGEG
+539 GAKAVIVYNRDGEG
-553 KDIDFTMTGL
+553 NDRLKM
-563 ADLNVPSILI
+563 A
-573 SNLDG
+573 
-578 IELVNS
+578 S
-584 LETNPNQQLTIG
+584 LETLNIPAVFIGNTDGVALIEAMAANPAVELTLTPTPQAIS
-596 IAPKVVEREADV
+596 READV
-608 LSKSSLIGPNATN
+608 LSAGSLIGPNATN

-633 DIYAAYADQ
+633 DIYAAYSDQ

-647 KSGTDPADFT
+647 KTGTNPADFT

-671 AGALLKSLHKDWTP
+671 AGTLLKSLHKDWTP

-724 LAAKTGLVMDESALN
+724 LAAKAGLVMDESALN

-794 VTVSPESFT
+794 LTVSPESFT
-803 LKKGASQTITVTADV
+803 LKKGASQIITVTADV

-829 LVLESTSFPTAT
+829 LVLESASFPTAT

-911 EDGVKV
+911 DDGVKV
-917 FKFDVNDNARFFRA
+917 FKFDVNENALYFRT

-955 ARVGSSAKDGSE
+955 ARVGSSARDGSE
-967 ESVLLNNPAKGTYY
+967 ESVLLNNPVKGTYY

-994 DDVFGLKQLTF
+994 DDVFGLKQLTL
-1005 YNDEAAGDNFTATL
+1005 YDTAEDNLTATL
-1019 SGDIK
+1019 SGDTN
-1024 DFDIKLAWKDALKVG
+1024 DFDVKLTWKDTLKVG
-1039 DDGLAMLTLTTGDD
+1039 DEGLAMLTLTTGDD

-1077 MLSGQ
+1077 TLSGQ

-1097 NKTQETR
+1097 NKTQVTR

-1124 GKQDGNKITWTVE
+1124 GKQDGNKITWTIE

-1171 SSETLTQSYQ
+1171 SSETLTQRYQ

-1194 APTAVQEG
+1194 APTSVQEG

-1232 NFAPAAAK
+1232 NFDPAAAK
-1240 LNLVAPNVDGAAQTV
+1240 LNLVAPSVSGAAQTV

-1297 LPFAFGRRKQR
+1297 LPFAFGRRKLR

>member
-37 AELLNDS
+37 AELSNDS
-44 TRGQFTAVNNQ
+44 TRGRLTAVNNQ

-79 AVANYQGDIPGFK
+79 AVANYQGEIPGFK
-92 ATSPQHVQSTSQA
+92 ATSPQHIQSTSQA

-187 MEQLETDVSQA
+187 IEQLETDVSQA

-208 SATGTKAMGEGVIVA
+208 SATGTKAMGEGVVVA

-253 IYIGDCR
+253 IYIGDCK

-320 VPYVQ
+320 VPYVD
-325 GEKGKLEGSGIPTDI
+325 GEVGKLEGDGIATGL

-359 CKPGDA
+359 CRPGDA

-454 VANSTHGRTIKPTVE
+454 VANSTHNREVVRELE
-469 FNGKNYLYTLG
+469 FNGKTFEFTPG
-480 DGPAIVESV
+480 S
-489 TGPVVYAGA
+489 GPVQTEVIKGLPVFAGSV
-498 LDANNFEGCNAFA
+498 DATNVEGCKVFP

-519 AVIKRGTCA
+519 AVIKRGTCD
-528 FSVKVAGALAA
+528 FTTKVSGALAA
-539 GAKGVIIFNRDGEG
+539 GAKAVIVYNRDGEG
-553 KDIDFTMTGL
+553 NDRLKM
-563 ADLNVPSILI
+563 A
-573 SNLDG
+573 
-578 IELVNS
+578 S
-584 LETNPNQQLTIG
+584 LETLNIPAVFIGNTDGVALIEAMAANPAVELTLTPTPQAIS
-596 IAPKVVEREADV
+596 READV
-608 LSKSSLIGPNATN
+608 LSAGSLIGPNATN

-633 DIYAAYADQ
+633 DIYAAYSDQ

-647 KSGTDPADFT
+647 KSGTNPADFT

-724 LAAKTGLVMDESALN
+724 LAAKAGLVMDESALN

-794 VTVSPESFT
+794 LTVSPESFT
-803 LKKGASQTITVTADV
+803 LKKGASQIITVTADV

-829 LVLESTSFPTAT
+829 LVLESANFPTAT

-887 LKLSQTIESSVK
+887 LKLSQIIESSVK

-911 EDGVKV
+911 DDGVKV
-917 FKFDVNDNARFFRA
+917 FKFDVNENALYFRT

-955 ARVGSSAKDGSE
+955 ARAGSSARDGSE
-967 ESVLLNNPAKGTYY
+967 ESVLLNNPVKGTYY

-994 DDVFGLKQLTF
+994 DDVFGLKQLTL
-1005 YNDEAAGDNFTATL
+1005 YDTAEDNLTATL
-1019 SGDIK
+1019 SGDTN
-1024 DFDIKLAWKDALKVG
+1024 DFDVKLTWKDALKVG
-1039 DDGLAMLTLTTGDD
+1039 DEGLAMLTLTTGDD

-1077 MLSGQ
+1077 TLSGQ

-1097 NKTQETR
+1097 NKTQVTR

-1124 GKQDGNKITWTVE
+1124 GKQDGNKITWTIE

-1171 SSETLTQSYQ
+1171 SSETLTQRYQ

-1194 APTAVQEG
+1194 APTSVQEG

-1232 NFAPAAAK
+1232 NFDPAAAK
-1240 LNLVAPNVDGAAQTV
+1240 LNLVAPSVNGAAQTV

-1297 LPFAFGRRKQR
+1297 LPFAFGRRKLR

>member
-37 AELLNDS
+37 AELSNDS
-44 TRGQFTAVNNQ
+44 TRGRLTAVNNQ

-79 AVANYQGDIPGFK
+79 AVANYQGEIPGFK
-92 ATSPQHVQSTSQA
+92 ATSPQHIQSTSQA

-187 MEQLETDVSQA
+187 IEQLETDVSQA

-208 SATGTKAMGEGVIVA
+208 SATGTKAMGEGVVVA

-253 IYIGDCR
+253 IYIGDCK

-320 VPYVQ
+320 VPYVD
-325 GEKGKLEGSGIPTDI
+325 GEVGKLEGDGIATGL

-359 CKPGDA
+359 CRPGDA

-454 VANSTHGRTIKPTVE
+454 VANSTHNREVVHELE
-469 FNGKNYLYTLG
+469 FNGKTFEFTPG
-480 DGPAIVESV
+480 S
-489 TGPVVYAGA
+489 GPVQTEVVKGLPVFAGTV
-498 LDANNFEGCNAFA
+498 DATNVEGCKVFP

-519 AVIKRGTCA
+519 AVIKRGTCDFA
-528 FSVKVAGALAA
+528 TKVSGALAA
-539 GAKGVIIFNRDGEG
+539 GAKAVIVYNRDGEG
-553 KDIDFTMTGL
+553 NKRFRM
-563 ADLNVPSILI
+563 A
-573 SNLDG
+573 
-578 IELVNS
+578 S
-584 LETNPNQQLTIG
+584 LETLNIPAVSIGNTDGVALIEAMAANPALELTLI
-596 IAPKVVEREADV
+596 PTPQVFSREADV
-608 LSKSSLIGPNATN
+608 LSDSSLIGPNATN

-647 KSGTDPADFT
+647 KTGTDPADFT

-724 LAAKTGLVMDESALN
+724 LAAKAGLVMDESALN

-794 VTVSPESFT
+794 LTVSPESFT

-829 LVLESTSFPTAT
+829 LVLESANYPTAT

-887 LKLSQTIESSVK
+887 LKLSQIIESSVK

-917 FKFDVNDNARFFRA
+917 FKFDVNENALYFRT

-955 ARVGSSAKDGSE
+955 ARAGSSARDGSE
-967 ESVLLNNPAKGTYY
+967 ESVLLNNPVKGTYY

-987 SASSATA
+987 TASTATA
-994 DDVFGLKQLTF
+994 DDVFGLKQLTL
-1005 YNDEAAGDNFTATL
+1005 YDTAEDNLTATL
-1019 SGDIK
+1019 SGDTN
-1024 DFDIKLAWKDALKVG
+1024 DFDVKLTWKDALKVG
-1039 DDGLAMLTLTTGDD
+1039 DDGLAMLTFTTGDD

-1077 MLSGQ
+1077 TLSGQ

-1097 NKTQETR
+1097 NKTQVTR

-1124 GKQDGNKITWTVE
+1124 GKQDGNKITWTIE

-1171 SSETLTQSYQ
+1171 SSETLTQRYQ

-1194 APTAVQEG
+1194 APTSVQEG

-1232 NFAPAAAK
+1232 NFDPAAAK
-1240 LNLVAPNVDGAAQTV
+1240 LNLVAPSVSGAAQTV

-1297 LPFAFGRRKQR
+1297 LPFAFGRRKLR